1 MYTVTF
7 DGTAATLVTH
17 CGPKPS
23 LNIAVQQPFVTGRR
37 M

>member
-23 LNIAVQQPFVTGRR
+23 LNIAVQQSVGRGRR
-37 M
+37 V